1 MADTILFVLVGSQK
15 DTLRSSGLLKAPREE
30 YLAAVR
36 KLQEISMYY
45 REVEVDEAR
54 IDEYD
59 FVEGCVLETAKDSHL
74 ARQLLQE
81 GPADAVGQG
90 DDETGGGTEQ
100 QGVVDGVAK
109 QLTEDSGHL
118 MSTIVGLNDTEDDGM
133 QWLHLKQEIEK
144 ICPRRVQQAETPQRL
159 ISPVEQVVRNRAANV
174 LDPANGGGHGLL
186 LRSSAAGSVFMRCL
200 HI

>member
-1 MADTILFVLVGSQK
+1 MTRPMQLPRFALANDLWMGRVLPELADLSAGTKRLLPLVRTCVQVTVLQPRTIPDTERQRGYIGNSIFLPQPQPSSVAEVVPPRTIDMADTILFVLVGSQK

-74 ARQLLQE
+74 ARQLLQQ
-81 GPADAVGQG
+81 GPMMLWVRR
-90 DDETGGGTEQ
+90 TMRL
-100 QGVVDGVAK
+100 VVARNSKVSWMA
-109 QLTEDSGHL
+109 
-118 MSTIVGLNDTEDDGM
+118 
-133 QWLHLKQEIEK
+133 
-144 ICPRRVQQAETPQRL
+144 
-159 ISPVEQVVRNRAANV
+159 SPN
-174 LDPANGGGHGLL
+174 
-186 LRSSAAGSVFMRCL
+186 S
-200 HI
+200 